1 MNKDF
6 NVYKWRR
13 DNLTEDVS
21 QAEQDSLFTNAWTKQ
36 IAPSKGER
44 KVTYDHIVKNVP
56 TRLYSR
62 VVDIIKNQGF
72 DIVDDEEFEDDDRG
86 VMIWLYLKK
95 Q

>member
-13 DNLTEDVS
+13 DQLTEGVS
-21 QAEQDSLFTNAWTKQ
+21 QSEQDTLFTNAWEKE
-36 IAPSKGER
+36 IRPAKGER
-44 KVTYDHIVKNVP
+44 KVTYDHLIKNVP
-56 TRLYSR
+56 TRLYSK
-62 VVDIIKNQGF
+62 VVDIVKSKGY

-95 Q
+95 R

>member
-13 DNLTEDVS
+13 DQLTEGVS
-21 QAEQDSLFTNAWTKQ
+21 QSEQDALFTHAWEKE
-36 IAPSKGER
+36 IRPAKGER
-44 KVTYDHIVKNVP
+44 KVTYDHLIKNVP
-56 TRLYSR
+56 TRLYSK
-62 VVDIIKNQGF
+62 VVDIVKSKGY

-95 Q
+95 R